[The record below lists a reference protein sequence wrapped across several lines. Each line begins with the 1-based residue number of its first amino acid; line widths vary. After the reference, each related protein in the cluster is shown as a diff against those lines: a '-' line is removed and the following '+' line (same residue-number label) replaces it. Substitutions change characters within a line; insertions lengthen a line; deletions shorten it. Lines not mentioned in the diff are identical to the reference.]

1 MANLKDVAE
10 RAGVSTATVSRV
22 INGDSRVLLETRHKV
37 QKAIKELNYRPSR
50 VAQRLRSKGKES
62 KLIGLVLPD
71 IENPFYVDMVR
82 GIEVTAYDQ
91 GYSVI
96 IGNFSQNKARS
107 EMYIDIL
114 KSEGVNGFIVAP
126 VNNQDPKVKELIKSG
141 YQVACV
147 DRDVEGVEVDVVKVN
162 NEEAAYGAIKH
173 LTNLGHK
180 RIGHVGGQWDI
191 PTTQAR
197 LAGYKRALLESGIP
211 IEEELIIT
219 KSSDFQSG
227 VDSTSALLDLDRP
240 PTAIFTGNNLLTLGA
255 LRAIHARG
263 LNIPGDIAIVGF
275 DDMYWSESLNPPLT
289 AVHQDGFEI
298 GRRATELLLNRMA
311 EPGRPCIKI
320 ILDAKLRIR
329 KSCGAALNAAAS
341 AKPQV

>member
-1 MANLKDVAE
+1 MANLKDVAKK
-10 RAGVSTATVSRV
+10 AGVSTATVSRV
-22 INGDSRVLLETRHKV
+22 INGDNRVLMETRHKV
-37 QKAIKELNYRPSR
+37 QKAIKELDYRPSR

-82 GIEVTAYDQ
+82 GIEIAAYDK

-114 KSEGVNGFIVAP
+114 KAEGVNGFIVAP
-126 VNNQDPKVKELIKSG
+126 VGNKDPKVMELIKSG
-141 YQVACV
+141 YQVTCV
-147 DRDVEGVEVDVVKVN
+147 DRDIEGVEVDTVKVN
-162 NEEAAYGAIKH
+162 NEEAAYEAIKH
-173 LTNLGHK
+173 LINLGHK

-191 PTTQAR
+191 PTTKAR
-197 LAGYKRALLESGIP
+197 IVGYKRALRESGIP
-211 IEEELIIT
+211 IEDKLIIA
-219 KSSDFQSG
+219 KSSNFQSG
-227 VDSTSALLDLDRP
+227 VEATSVFLEMDQP
-240 PTAIFTGNNLLTLGA
+240 PTALFTGNNLLTLGA
-255 LRAIHARG
+255 LRAIHARE
-263 LNIPGDIAIVGF
+263 LNIPKDIAIIGF

-298 GRRATELLLNRMA
+298 GRRATELLLNRMV
-311 EPGRPCIKI
+311 EPSRPCIKV

-329 KSCGAALNAAAS
+329 KSCGAALNATPPTTS
-341 AKPQV
+341 

>member
-1 MANLKDVAE
+1 MANLKDVAA
-10 RAGVSTATVSRV
+10 RAKVSTATVSRV
-22 INGDSRVLLETRHKV
+22 INGDERVLLETRHRV

-71 IENPFYVDMVR
+71 IENPFYVDMIR

-114 KSEGVNGFIVAP
+114 KAEGVNGFIVAP
-126 VNNQDPKVKELIKSG
+126 VTNQDAKVMELIKSG
-141 YQVACV
+141 YQVTCV
-147 DRDVEGVEVDVVKVN
+147 DRDIEGVEVDSVKVN

-173 LTNLGHK
+173 LISLGHK

-191 PTTQAR
+191 PTTRAR
-197 LAGYKRALLESGIP
+197 LAGYKRALQESGIP
-211 IEEELIIT
+211 VEEELIIT
-219 KSSDFQSG
+219 RASDFQSG
-227 VDSTSALLDLDRP
+227 VEATANFLDTEHP
-240 PTAIFTGNNLLTLGA
+240 PTALFTGNNLLTLGA
-255 LRAIHARG
+255 LRTIHARE
-263 LNIPGDIAIVGF
+263 LKIPEDIAIVGF

-289 AVHQDGFEI
+289 AVRQDGFEI
-298 GRRATELLLNRMA
+298 GRRATELLLNRVA
-311 EPGRPCIKI
+311 EPDRPCIKV
-320 ILDAKLRIR
+320 ILDAKLKIR
-329 KSCGAALNAAAS
+329 RSCGAALS
-341 AKPQV
+341 RD

>member
-1 MANLKDVAE
+1 MANLKDVAK

-22 INGDSRVLLETRHKV
+22 INGDSRVQMDTQHKV

-71 IENPFYVDMVR
+71 IENPFYVDMVK
-82 GIEVTAYDQ
+82 GIELAAYNK

-114 KSEGVNGFIVAP
+114 KAEGVNGFIVAP
-126 VNNQDPKVKELIKSG
+126 VNNDDQKVTELVKSG
-141 YQVACV
+141 YQVTCV
-147 DRDVEGVEVDVVKVN
+147 DRDIAGVEVDVVKVN

-173 LTNLGHK
+173 LIDLGHR

-191 PTTQAR
+191 PTTKAR

-211 IEEELIIT
+211 VEEDLIIT
-219 KSSDFQSG
+219 RSSDFQSG
-227 VDSTSALLDLDRP
+227 VESTNTFLDMEHP
-240 PTAIFTGNNLLTLGA
+240 PTALFTGNNLLTLGA
-255 LRAIHARG
+255 LRAIHARE
-263 LNIPGDIAIVGF
+263 LHIPKDIAIVGF

-298 GRRATELLLNRMA
+298 GRRATELLLNRMV
-311 EPGRPCIKI
+311 EPDRPCIKVI
-320 ILDAKLRIR
+320 MDAKLKIR
-329 KSCGAALNAAAS
+329 KSCGTESPSAANDQS
-341 AKPQV
+341 

>member
-1 MANLKDVAE
+1 MASLKDVAE
-10 RAGVSTATVSRV
+10 KAEVSIATVSRV
-22 INGDSRVLLETRHKV
+22 INGNSHVQMDTRHKV

-71 IENPFYVDMVR
+71 IENPFYVDMIR
-82 GIEVTAYDQ
+82 GIEATAYNQ

-96 IGNFSQNKARS
+96 IGNFSQNKSRS

-126 VNNQDPKVKELIKSG
+126 VNNEDPKVRELIKSG
-141 YQVACV
+141 YQVTCV
-147 DRDVEGVEVDVVKVN
+147 DRDMEGVEVDSVKIN

-173 LTNLGHK
+173 LINLGHK

-191 PTTQAR
+191 PTTKSR
-197 LAGYKRALLESGIP
+197 LAGYKRALLESGLP

-219 KSSDFQSG
+219 RSSDFQNG
-227 VDSTSALLDLDRP
+227 VEATTALLDLNRP
-240 PTAIFTGNNLLTLGA
+240 PTAVFTGNNLLTLGA
-255 LRAIHARG
+255 LRAIHARE
-263 LNIPGDIAIVGF
+263 LKIPSDIAIVGF
-275 DDMYWSESLNPPLT
+275 DDMYWSELLNPPLT

-298 GRRATELLLNRMA
+298 GRRATELLLSRLV
-311 EPGRPCIKI
+311 EPNRPCIKV

-329 KSCGAALNAAAS
+329 KSCGAAQNGRLS
-341 AKPQV
+341 TDL